1 MELLEYLTSRNLPV
15 MMIIVDG
22 HVVGVPAV
30 LEHRPFIQK
39 STYNIYCAVGICSYT
54 IRYYSYVSGLM
65 RLCCVA
71 GHRVMIFQLRM
82 LYIYESICTLCLNL
96 YIYDIHILSQ
106 LSHINTI
113 GSIHCGCVLQGGP
126 CLLPALRLKGRF
138 LDAAAG

>member
-1 MELLEYLTSRNLPV
+1 MILELLEYLTSRNLPA

-30 LEHRPFIQK
+30 LEHRPFIG
-39 STYNIYCAVGICSYT
+39 AVGICSYN

-82 LYIYESICTLCLNL
+82 LYMNIFVLC
-96 YIYDIHILSQ
+96 
-106 LSHINTI
+106 
-113 GSIHCGCVLQGGP
+113 V
-126 CLLPALRLKGRF
+126 
-138 LDAAAG
+138 